1 MRKVCTI
8 CEPASHASHARQTC
22 EALKKAKLYNTGPLQ
37 KRKIRGNTVRG
48 PAVGQNIKSSA
59 TAVRGPAVTNSSIK
73 QVTPWSAVFQCTR
86 VRKHVPPRSAV
97 CGHSYKSRG
106 CRRIFR

>member
-1 MRKVCTI
+1 MNEFVNI
-8 CEPASHASHARQTC
+8 NEGFIW
-22 EALKKAKLYNTGPLQ
+22 AKLYNPRFTIPGHF
-37 KRKIRGNTVRG
+37 KSVRFAATRS
-48 PAVGQNIKSSA
+48 AVPQSARINKSSA

-106 CRRIFR
+106 CRDAGYLGKKI